1 MIAAPMRIVSLSLQ
15 VTGMALMPPAL
26 LFGLLYE
33 HGMRLE
39 MTLMTVGVI
48 LFSLGRWLEQD
59 ASK

>member
-1 MIAAPMRIVSLSLQ
+1 MRILSLSLQ

-39 MTLMTVGVI
+39 MTLLTIGVF
-48 LFSLGRWLEQD
+48 LFSIGRWLEPGD
-59 ASK
+59 AS

>member
-1 MIAAPMRIVSLSLQ
+1 MRIVALTLQ

-39 MTLMTVGVI
+39 MTLMSVGLV
-48 LFSLGRWLEQD
+48 LFYVGRGLEPQK
-59 ASK
+59 SS

>member
-1 MIAAPMRIVSLSLQ
+1 MRILSLSLQ

-39 MTLMTVGVI
+39 MILLTVGVA
-48 LFSLGRWLEQD
+48 LFSIGRWLEP
-59 ASK
+59 SSN

>member
-1 MIAAPMRIVSLSLQ
+1 MLPPLMRIFSLSLQ

-39 MTLMTVGVI
+39 LTLMTVGVI
-48 LFSLGRWLEQD
+48 FFSIGRWLEPGE
-59 ASK
+59 SR